1 VRRPGR
7 PRGAPGTAG
16 TTHAWRV
23 PRSAVELEQPVT
35 PSIAAPR
42 PAAEHGWHL
51 VQFYEQ
57 DAFLVDEVGKFFQA
71 ALLRGDA
78 ALLIATPEHRQAIA
92 AHRASNAGPRRAT
105 GSSGEPAMFDAR
117 EMLGRFMVGGRPDEA
132 LFLACVGATVRR
144 ASEGGK
150 RRVAAFGE
158 MVALLVED
166 GNTEGA
172 LRLEGLWNELGTA
185 SPLSLMCAYPMRLFG
200 GSEHIESFRH
210 VCALH
215 GAVRPVEGPPPQID
229 AQIASLTLAELQQK
243 TIALRSEIDRRTDA
257 EAALQR
263 RESHDATARRELERA
278 ERERNNLLMQAP
290 VAAALLEGPRHVFRL
305 ANPRFHEFAG
315 KAALVGRTCAAALP
329 GPVRPWLVDV
339 LDQVYASGVAFVAE
353 EYAVPYIGRNMA
365 EPEQRFF
372 KFNVEPLRAPLG
384 AVYGTMVIAVDVTEL
399 VRARMAVERVDAER
413 TRLLEDLR
421 RASSAKDE
429 FLAMLGH
436 ELRNPL
442 APIVT
447 ALQLMK
453 MRGDIA
459 SSKEQAIIQRQVDHL
474 IRLVDDLLDVSRI
487 TRGKVE
493 LRKETVTIAQ
503 VVTKA
508 VEMASMLFEQ
518 RGHHLAIDVP
528 PIGLPWHGDATR
540 LAQVIANLLTNAARY
555 TEPGGNV
562 WLHAC
567 KDGADVVISVR
578 DDGRGMEP
586 ELLAHAFDLFFQGQ
600 QGVDRSEGGLG
611 IGLALVRNLVELHG
625 GTVGAHSEG
634 RGKGC
639 EFTVRLPANVAAE
652 GGESGLPLPAEPRP
666 APAGEGRHVL
676 IVDDNVDAADSLAAL
691 LQARGHH
698 VKVVYDPVAAIRLA
712 RGFAPDLA
720 LLDIGLP
727 VMDGYELATQ
737 LRQLPALGVARFV
750 ALTGYGQSGDRERSI
765 AAGFD
770 HHLVKPVHVDEL
782 VRLVERVPASP
793 R

>member
-1 VRRPGR
+1 VN
-7 PRGAPGTAG
+7 
-16 TTHAWRV
+16 
-23 PRSAVELEQPVT
+23 

-42 PAAEHGWHL
+42 PAADPGWHL

-78 ALLIATPEHRQAIA
+78 ALLIATPEHRQAV
-92 AHRASNAGPRRAT
+92 ASHQASKAGPGIGIDT
-105 GSSGEPAMFDAR
+105 VGEPAMFDAR
-117 EMLGRFMVGGRPDEA
+117 EMLGRFMVDGLPEEA
-132 LFLACVGATVRR
+132 LFLASVGAAVRR
-144 ASEGGK
+144 ASNGGK

-166 GNTEGA
+166 GNTQGA
-172 LRLEGLWNELGTA
+172 LRLEELWNELGSA
-185 SPLSLMCAYPMRLFG
+185 NPLSLMCAYPMRLFG
-200 GSEHIESFRH
+200 GSEHVESFRH

-215 GAVRPVEGPPPQID
+215 GVVRPVEGARPEPD
-229 AQIASLTLAELQQK
+229 ADIASLTLAQLQQK
-243 TIALRSEIDRRTDA
+243 TIALHNEIDRR
-257 EAALQR
+257 
-263 RESHDATARRELERA
+263 
-278 ERERNNLLMQAP
+278 
-290 VAAALLEGPRHVFRL
+290 VAAE
-305 ANPRFHEFAG
+305 
-315 KAALVGRTCAAALP
+315 T
-329 GPVRPWLVDV
+329 
-339 LDQVYASGVAFVAE
+339 
-353 EYAVPYIGRNMA
+353 
-365 EPEQRFF
+365 
-372 KFNVEPLRAPLG
+372 
-384 AVYGTMVIAVDVTEL
+384 
-399 VRARMAVERVDAER
+399 
-413 TRLLEDLR
+413 
-421 RASSAKDE
+421 AKDE

-487 TRGKVE
+487 TRGKVQ

-562 WLHAC
+562 WLRAC
-567 KDGADVVISVR
+567 KDGAEVVISVR

-586 ELLAHAFDLFFQGQ
+586 ELLAHAFDMFFQGQ

-625 GTVGAHSEG
+625 GTVTARSEG

-652 GGESGLPLPAEPRP
+652 GNEPDSPLVAEPRP
-666 APAGEGRHVL
+666 ARAGEGRHVL

-691 LQARGHH
+691 LQAHGHH

-712 RGFAPDLA
+712 RGFTPDLA

-737 LRQLPALGVARFV
+737 LRQMPALGAARFV

-770 HHLVKPVHVDEL
+770 HHFVKPVQVDEL